1 MSVSSSEVILAP
13 GDKKQDRK
21 YMYNVTL
28 KLVRVMS
35 IPHQLS

>member
-1 MSVSSSEVILAP
+1 MPVSSSEVILAS

-28 KLVRVMS
+28 KLVHVMF
-35 IPHQLS
+35 IPHQLP